1 LTLSPSARVCIESLP
16 NNLESWGKLHADS
29 KLSDSKFKNMSNVI
43 FLYGNDEFAITRR
56 LKDFE
61 SDFSD
66 PTTAGMNTAHLEAR
80 SMSEDELNNAVNA
93 MPFLAS
99 KRLVILS
106 NPSAKY
112 NNPATRKKF
121 EAYISNVPETAR
133 LVIHELI
140 EPKEVEKHWLM
151 KWAGKN
157 TSTIKTQ
164 AFMLPKL
171 RDMAGWITNEAKRQD
186 GRIDPA
192 AASKLAE
199 MVGVDTRQ
207 AGMEIAK
214 LLAYVNWARPVQGS
228 DVEAVCI
235 VTSQQSV
242 FDFVDALSQGNAKI
256 AQKLL
261 HRLLENEDS
270 FSLWGMVV
278 RQFRLLIQARE
289 ILDGRGNKDDV
300 ARALGVHPYVAEKT
314 TGQAARFSIESLEN
328 IYHRLLD
335 IDERVKTSQITL
347 DLALDTLI
355 VELAGK

>member
-1 LTLSPSARVCIESLP
+1 VCIESLP
-16 NNLESWGKLHADS
+16 NNLESCGKLHADS

>member
-1 LTLSPSARVCIESLP
+1 MP
-16 NNLESWGKLHADS
+16 NIFFLH
-29 KLSDSKFKNMSNVI
+29 
-43 FLYGNDEFAITRR
+43 GNDEFAINRKIR
-56 LKDFE
+56 DFE

-66 PTTAGMNTAHLEAR
+66 PTTAGMNTARLEAR
-80 SMSEDELNNAVNA
+80 SMTENDFNNAVNA

-106 NPSAKY
+106 NPSAKF
-112 NNPATRKKF
+112 NNVATRKKF
-121 EAYISNVPETAR
+121 EEFLLNTPDTAK

-140 EPKEVEKHWLM
+140 EPKEVEKHWLI
-151 KWAGKN
+151 KWSAKN
-157 TSTIKTQ
+157 STAIKTQ
-164 AFMLPKL
+164 AFFLPKQ
-171 RDMAGWITNEAKRQD
+171 RDMPGWIINEVKNQ
-186 GRIDPA
+186 GGQIEPA
-192 AASKLAE
+192 AAARLAE

-214 LLAYVNWARPVQGS
+214 LLAYANWERPVRGS
-228 DVEAVCI
+228 DVDAVCI

-242 FDFVDALSQGNAKI
+242 FDFVDALSQGNGKV

-261 HRLLENEDS
+261 HRLLENEDP

-314 TGQAARFSIESLEN
+314 TGQAGRFSMASLEN
-328 IYHRLLD
+328 IYHRLLN
-335 IDERVKTSQITL
+335 IDEQVKTSQVTL

-355 VELAGK
+355 VELAGKS